1 MKQFSAI
8 ALAALFGA
16 ATTATA
22 APAASS
28 QASAQGAA
36 PNDAQIAG
44 IVVAADNIDI
54 QAGKLAESKAH
65 DKEVKAFARQMVT
78 DHTGVNRQASALA
91 KKLKLKP
98 EDSDASKSLKD
109 NAKTEL
115 DKLKGL
121 KGADFDK
128 EYVDNEVTYHQAV
141 LDTIDKT
148 LIPNAKNAELKA
160 LVEKVRPAIE
170 AHLQHAKQVQSTLK
184 TSSGSSGASGS

>member
-1 MKQFSAI
+1 MNKPSTI
-8 ALAALFGA
+8 ALAALFAMATA

-28 QASAQGAA
+28 QGAA

-44 IVVAADNIDI
+44 IVVAANNIDI
-54 QAGKLAESKAH
+54 QAGKMAESKAH

-98 EDSDASKSLKD
+98 EDSDTSKSLKD
-109 NAKTEL
+109 DAKSEM

-128 EYVDNEVTYHQAV
+128 AYVDNEVTYHQAV